1 MISNFANYL
10 IPQSL
15 KPKTSSLKTF
25 HTLIQQRRKSLSVI
39 TAKIITLMTNSLTLT
54 AERLT
59 DIQLIATDIDGTLT
73 SGGKFASEL
82 LQSIDLLNTKGIKL
96 LLVTGRSAGWVSA
109 VNNYLPVVG
118 SIAENGGLYFSQDRS
133 GFDFIT
139 RIDSIEEHR
148 AELANRFWELQE
160 RYPQIEESSDN
171 QFRITDWTFDV
182 AGLTDL
188 ELAAIDRQCQE
199 WGYSFTFSTVQ
210 CHIKPQQQDKG
221 MAILH
226 VLDRYFPTINPTQ
239 IITVG
244 DSPNDASMF
253 DRALFPH
260 SVGVANIQHYTAQL
274 SHHPQY
280 LTKLPEVAGFCEL
293 VNLLLS

>member
-1 MISNFANYL
+1 
-10 IPQSL
+10 
-15 KPKTSSLKTF
+15 
-25 HTLIQQRRKSLSVI
+25 
-39 TAKIITLMTNSLTLT
+39 MTHSLTLT
-54 AERLT
+54 ADRLT

-73 SGGKFASEL
+73 SGGKFTSEL
-82 LQSIDLLNTKGIKL
+82 LRSIDLLNAKGIKL

-118 SIAENGGLYFSQDRS
+118 SIAENGGLYFSQDR
-133 GFDFIT
+133 GDFDFIT

-221 MAILH
+221 TAILH

-253 DRALFPH
+253 DRSLFSH
-260 SVGVANIQHYTAQL
+260 SVGVANIQHYTTQL

-280 LTKLPEVAGFCEL
+280 LTELPEVAGFCEL
-293 VNLLLS
+293 VEHIL